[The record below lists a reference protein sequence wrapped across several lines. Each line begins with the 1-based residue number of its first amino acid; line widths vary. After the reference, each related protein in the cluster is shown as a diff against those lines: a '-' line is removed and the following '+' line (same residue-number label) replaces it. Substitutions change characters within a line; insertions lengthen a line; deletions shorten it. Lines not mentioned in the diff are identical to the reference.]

1 MISVQRVFDI
11 VRDICN
17 KDQKGFVTPNV
28 FNTFARVAQ
37 QNVYNEMFK
46 ELQVAT
52 SLRMGGRDAGRD
64 KSAYKMVEE
73 DLKDYIRTATVGAD
87 SDAFSSTAYLDEDG
101 FQVGFINQNGELVGV
116 ETEFSV
122 VDGYVDDGDGA
133 FTFIEPMDF
142 KHLISMTVVDTNTSI
157 EIIRDN
163 EKTARILNSSLSA
176 PTLEFPVALASGQ
189 TFQVFPSTVSGVVML
204 YYRQPRSRN
213 PLTGALDAVAF
224 PSYVP
229 IGPTLE
235 NNVSLTTA
243 QNVLLMDVTNSRD
256 FDLPEHY
263 MNEVTSEIL
272 KMIGVRLRDN
282 TLAAYGMQ
290 QSQAE

>member
-1 MISVQRVFDI
+1 MISVQRVYDI

-28 FNTFARVAQ
+28 FNTLARVAQ

-46 ELQVAT
+46 ELQIAT

-73 DLKDYIRTATVGAD
+73 DLKDFIRTATIGAD
-87 SDAFSSTAYLDEDG
+87 ADSFTSTAYLDEDG
-101 FQVGFINQNGELVGV
+101 FQVGFIDQNGDLVGV
-116 ETEFSV
+116 ETEFAV

-133 FTFIEPMDF
+133 FTFLEPQDF
-142 KHLISMTVVDTNTSI
+142 KHLISMTVVETNTSI
-157 EIIRDN
+157 EIVRDN

-176 PTLEFPVALASGQ
+176 PTNDFPVAVSSGQ
-189 TFQVFPSTVSGVVML
+189 KFQVFPSSVGGVVML

-229 IGPTLE
+229 IGPSLE

-243 QNVLLMDVTNSRD
+243 QNVLLMDVTNSRN

-263 MNEVTSEIL
+263 MNEVVSEIV